1 MNYNFYSKIL
11 IISAHPDDLEISCA
25 GTVKKFI
32 KAGTVVDNLIMI
44 PNVPHL
50 KYLDSSAFGLGFNYI
65 VFDNDIDRPNIV
77 DNKLIQEV
85 EEKYS
90 LFGYDLIISHWKED
104 WHQDHRMCYHL
115 TNSLRRKQPIDVW
128 YMDAFPYNQKYN
140 QFKSHPKFIPYLEK
154 MTTLYFYSKANIGS
168 RPSKRANTKKLN
180 FNDLRAIP
188 FVGSWSQ
195 SKQNVPGFFGVGSAL
210 KSFEKKK

>member
-65 VFDNDIDRPNIV
+65 AFDNDIDRPNIV

-140 QFKSHPKFIPYLEK
+140 QFRNNVFVDIDNEIEDKIKAVKEYKNLSEDAIDSIIKYNRYRGDFINCDFAETF
-154 MTTLYFYSKANIGS
+154 MVDTIV
-168 RPSKRANTKKLN
+168 
-180 FNDLRAIP
+180 I
-188 FVGSWSQ
+188 
-195 SKQNVPGFFGVGSAL
+195 
-210 KSFEKKK
+210 

>member
-140 QFKSHPKFIPYLEK
+140 QFRNNVFVDIDNEIEDKIKAVKEYKNLSEDAIDSIIKYNRYRGDFINCDFAETF
-154 MTTLYFYSKANIGS
+154 MVDTIV
-168 RPSKRANTKKLN
+168 
-180 FNDLRAIP
+180 I
-188 FVGSWSQ
+188 
-195 SKQNVPGFFGVGSAL
+195 
-210 KSFEKKK
+210 

>member
-32 KAGTVVDNLIMI
+32 KAGTVVDNLIMV

-140 QFKSHPKFIPYLEK
+140 QFR
-154 MTTLYFYSKANIGS
+154 N
-168 RPSKRANTKKLN
+168 NV
-180 FNDLRAIP
+180 
-188 FVGSWSQ
+188 FVGIDNEIEDKIKAVKEYKNLSEDAIDSII
-195 SKQNVPGFFGVGSAL
+195 KYNRYRGDFINCDFAETFMVDTIVI
-210 KSFEKKK
+210 

>member
-140 QFKSHPKFIPYLEK
+140 QFRNNVFVDIDNEIEDKIKAVKEYKNLSEDTIDSIIKYNRYRGDFINCDFAETF
-154 MTTLYFYSKANIGS
+154 MVDTIV
-168 RPSKRANTKKLN
+168 
-180 FNDLRAIP
+180 I
-188 FVGSWSQ
+188 
-195 SKQNVPGFFGVGSAL
+195 
-210 KSFEKKK
+210 

>member
-140 QFKSHPKFIPYLEK
+140 QFR
-154 MTTLYFYSKANIGS
+154 N
-168 RPSKRANTKKLN
+168 NV
-180 FNDLRAIP
+180 
-188 FVGSWSQ
+188 FVGIDNEIEDKIKAVKEYKNLSEDTIDSII
-195 SKQNVPGFFGVGSAL
+195 KYNRYRGDFINCDFAETFMVDTIVI
-210 KSFEKKK
+210 

>member
-65 VFDNDIDRPNIV
+65 AFDNDIDRPNIV

-140 QFKSHPKFIPYLEK
+140 QFR
-154 MTTLYFYSKANIGS
+154 N
-168 RPSKRANTKKLN
+168 NV
-180 FNDLRAIP
+180 
-188 FVGSWSQ
+188 FVGIDNEIEDKIKAVKEYKNLSEDAIDSII
-195 SKQNVPGFFGVGSAL
+195 KYNRYRGDFINCDFAETFMVDTIVI
-210 KSFEKKK
+210 

>member
-140 QFKSHPKFIPYLEK
+140 QFR
-154 MTTLYFYSKANIGS
+154 N
-168 RPSKRANTKKLN
+168 NV
-180 FNDLRAIP
+180 
-188 FVGSWSQ
+188 FVGIDNEIEDKIKAVKEYKNLTEDTIDSII
-195 SKQNVPGFFGVGSAL
+195 KYNRYRGDFINCDFAETFMVDTIVI
-210 KSFEKKK
+210 

>member
-140 QFKSHPKFIPYLEK
+140 QFR
-154 MTTLYFYSKANIGS
+154 N
-168 RPSKRANTKKLN
+168 NV
-180 FNDLRAIP
+180 
-188 FVGSWSQ
+188 FVGIDNEIEDKIKAVKEYKNLSEDAIDSII
-195 SKQNVPGFFGVGSAL
+195 KYNRYRGDFINCDFAETFMVDTIVI
-210 KSFEKKK
+210 